1 MIEKPTR
8 CRVQFE
14 DRYLPKRPT
23 HPGMVQKVSDLVVG
37 GVYMLQVCTTPKR
50 RGARN
55 MSEVN
60 PEQPHE
66 HTKAKV
72 KVVEIKKWGVV
83 MVTADEEADDVS
95 MPPFWLGLVCNPEGE
110 WIHFSHLVKAE

>member
-1 MIEKPTR
+1 
-8 CRVQFE
+8 
-14 DRYLPKRPT
+14 
-23 HPGMVQKVSDLVVG
+23 MVQKVSDLVVG
-37 GVYMLQVCTTPKR
+37 GVYMLQVCTPPKR

-72 KVVEIKKWGVV
+72 RFMEINKWGVV
-83 MVTADEEADDVS
+83 MVTADEKADDVT
-95 MPPFWLGLVCNPEGE
+95 MPPFWLGLKHNAEGE
-110 WIHFSHLVKAE
+110 WNHYSYLVKVE